1 MEKIYPQN
9 NFEKFIIEGDNE
21 FFKNNNSLFTGIK
34 ETFVQG
40 RSFYGRGKFYC
51 DVRHGLFFCNSPNE
65 EGYISRDVYIYIYG
79 KIRFIY
85 SFKILNS
92 LTNSD
97 IDFIYNLYEVSYDD
111 SILIENFFWRN
122 NEKKIN
128 ARFDELFSREDLN
141 YEKILN
147 ENQNILDEYF
157 EVQYDLYSLNTF
169 IDMSIDKVKYTKVMN
184 AYLVSQDMQNYL
196 GKVIPDTFMEKFV
209 WQEEQIG
216 KTINEDQLPTDIQF
230 IGGVTVAYHD
240 ITQKIVAVVTVM
252 DVNSQEIVDQ
262 AIYIEDKITM
272 HIPDVFGFNETE
284 WAIKAFEK
292 LTIQPQLI
300 FCDGHGIE
308 HPKNMGLATF
318 LGIQLDIPTI
328 GCAKKRLVGYYKKED
343 LGDKRADRIELIFDQ
358 KVVGKALR
366 TKENTNPIY
375 VSIGHKISLETSVNW
390 VLETTQSTRLPFV
403 LEKAIE
409 IARQQLPEQFR
420 IDFMNDELN
429 QYGIIK

>member
-1 MEKIYPQN
+1 MMEKLYPQDD
-9 NFEKFIIEGDNE
+9 FEKFIIDDENKGLL
-21 FFKNNNSLFTGIK
+21 KNNNKLFSGIR
-34 ETFVQG
+34 ETFSDEIG
-40 RSFYGRGKFYC
+40 YYGRDK
-51 DVRHGLFFCNSPNE
+51 FCNGVPHGIYFSNRLNDNK
-65 EGYISRDVYIYIYG
+65 ISRSIHIYIYG
-79 KIRFIY
+79 EDRFCFTFSNLDCNI
-85 SFKILNS
+85 S
-92 LTNSD
+92 
-97 IDFIYNLYEVSYDD
+97 IYNLSYQND
-111 SILIENFFWRN
+111 ILIDDFYCKNGN
-122 NEKKIN
+122 KGYN
-128 ARFDELFSREDLN
+128 AKFSELFSKDDLDYN
-141 YEKILN
+141 KLLV
-147 ENQNILDEYF
+147 ENQDIIDEYF
-157 EVQYDLYSLNTF
+157 EIQYDIYSIGTF
-169 IDMSIDKVKYTKVMN
+169 IDVSRDKAQYTKVLN
-184 AYLVSQDMQNYL
+184 AYLVSMDMQKYL
-196 GKVIPDTFMEKFV
+196 GKTIPDTFMEKFV

-262 AIYIEDKITM
+262 AIYTEDKITM

-328 GCAKKRLVGYYKKED
+328 GCAKKRLVGYYKKEN
-343 LGDKRADRIELIFDQ
+343 LGDKRADHIELIFDQ

-409 IARQQLPEQFR
+409 IARQQMPEQFR
-420 IDFMNDELN
+420 IDFMNDEPN
-429 QYGIIK
+429 EYGIIK

>member
-1 MEKIYPQN
+1 MIKYFEQQN
-9 NFEKFIIEGDNE
+9 WENLKAYINVNDKRE
-21 FFKNNNSLFTGIK
+21 LFTGIEEK
-34 ETFVQG
+34 LDLDKNLYFRISYVNNFE
-40 RSFYGRGKFYC
+40 
-51 DVRHGLFFCNSPNE
+51 HGLIYDFCFRE
-65 EGYISRDVYIYIYG
+65 YKWYAYIYIYG
-79 KIRFIY
+79 VKRFTLGLDCI
-85 SFKILNS
+85 KN
-92 LTNSD
+92 TNVSHYNLSY
-97 IDFIYNLYEVSYDD
+97 DFISFDD
-111 SILIENFFWRN
+111 FRFKNGENIEQLNFKVLLN
-122 NEKKIN
+122 
-128 ARFDELFSREDLN
+128 REDLD
-141 YEKILN
+141 YEKLIVN
-147 ENQNILDEYF
+147 NKD
-157 EVQYDLYSLNTF
+157 V
-169 IDMSIDKVKYTKVMN
+169 IDKYHSYDEDGPIDLDTFVYVHKDVERYSKVIV
-184 AYLVSQDMQNYL
+184 AYAIHNQMKEYL
-196 GKVIPDTFMEKFV
+196 GKTIPDTFMEKFV

-240 ITQKIVAVVTVM
+240 ITQVIVAVITVM
-252 DVNSQEIVDQ
+252 NVNSQEIVDQ
-262 AIYIEDKITM
+262 AIYTEDKITM

-292 LTIQPQLI
+292 LSIKPQLI

-375 VSIGHKISLETSVNW
+375 ISIGHKISLETSVNW

-409 IARQQLPEQFR
+409 IARQQMPEQFR